1 MKAVNKVRLI
11 YLPAIVLPIFVMI
24 VSIAGLSIGYSRI
37 NKADLSAGS
46 FERFVN
52 PLKTMNT
59 ETQEIFFELEDHV
72 KKDPQIF
79 DNEQYLND
87 LNERLKAKDSYL
99 IVRKNGQ
106 IQYIGKKKV
115 SDKLIHKLPSY
126 GNKDS
131 DADRGFFVSRPGNY
145 LVKQQDFKYNDGGQ
159 GSVFIMTNLGTVLP
173 HYRNIIILLCLFVRS
188 LILIGGTYNM
198 YMTKRKN
205 DKALD
210 QLIKD
215 ARIDDLKATLPD
227 KDNSLYMGYLRD
239 LLYHPASADYSDFLI
254 TKFENEAEKD
264 VSLSKMLAKIG
275 PVLGLIGTLISMSP
289 ALVGLSTGDI
299 SGMAYNMQ
307 VVFATTVVGLVISA
321 VGLISMQFK
330 QRWYAKDVNNLD
342 YVSRVLNETTG
353 ESNNEKK

>member
-1 MKAVNKVRLI
+1 MELI
-11 YLPAIVLPIFVMI
+11 SKLLFWVANSL
-24 VSIAGLSIGYSRI
+24 
-37 NKADLSAGS
+37 
-46 FERFVN
+46 
-52 PLKTMNT
+52 
-59 ETQEIFFELEDHV
+59 
-72 KKDPQIF
+72 
-79 DNEQYLND
+79 
-87 LNERLKAKDSYL
+87 L
-99 IVRKNGQ
+99 IP
-106 IQYIGKKKV
+106 
-115 SDKLIHKLPSY
+115 D
-126 GNKDS
+126 
-131 DADRGFFVSRPGNY
+131 
-145 LVKQQDFKYNDGGQ
+145 
-159 GSVFIMTNLGTVLP
+159 
-173 HYRNIIILLCLFVRS
+173 IIILLCLFVRS

-307 VVFATTVVGLVISA
+307 VVFSA

>member
-1 MKAVNKVRLI
+1 MELI
-11 YLPAIVLPIFVMI
+11 SKLLFWVANSL
-24 VSIAGLSIGYSRI
+24 
-37 NKADLSAGS
+37 
-46 FERFVN
+46 
-52 PLKTMNT
+52 
-59 ETQEIFFELEDHV
+59 
-72 KKDPQIF
+72 
-79 DNEQYLND
+79 
-87 LNERLKAKDSYL
+87 L
-99 IVRKNGQ
+99 IP
-106 IQYIGKKKV
+106 
-115 SDKLIHKLPSY
+115 D
-126 GNKDS
+126 
-131 DADRGFFVSRPGNY
+131 
-145 LVKQQDFKYNDGGQ
+145 
-159 GSVFIMTNLGTVLP
+159 
-173 HYRNIIILLCLFVRS
+173 IIILLCLFVRS

-215 ARIDDLKATLPD
+215 ARIDDLKAALPD

-264 VSLSKMLAKIG
+264 VSLSKMMAKIG
-275 PVLGLIGTLISMSP
+275 PVLGLIG
-289 ALVGLSTGDI
+289 TGDI

-353 ESNNEKK
+353 DPNNEKK